1 VLPELEE
8 EEEMRREDVRWL
20 KNLGTTLP
28 REPPPHNT
36 PPLIFIFLLF
46 AFLFYSPH
54 SLYLFSFSY
63 REKIK
68 KTNLTFKNKI
78 KLIEY

>member
-1 VLPELEE
+1 VVLPELEE

-46 AFLFYSPH
+46 AFFCYSPH

-63 REKIK
+63 VGKREK
-68 KTNLTFKNKI
+68 KNDI
-78 KLIEY
+78 